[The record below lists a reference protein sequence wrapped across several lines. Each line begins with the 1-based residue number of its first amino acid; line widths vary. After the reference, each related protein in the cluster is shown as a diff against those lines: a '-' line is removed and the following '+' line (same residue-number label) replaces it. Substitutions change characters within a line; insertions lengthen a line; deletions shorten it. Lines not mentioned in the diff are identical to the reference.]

1 MFPVMVSKSNLVFK
15 RGMMLKKREPFKV
28 RENPLYR
35 KRMVPSKKIYSRK
48 IKHPKGENDV

>member
-1 MFPVMVSKSNLVFK
+1 MFPVMASKSNLVFK
-15 RGMMLKKREPFKV
+15 RELKKREPFKV